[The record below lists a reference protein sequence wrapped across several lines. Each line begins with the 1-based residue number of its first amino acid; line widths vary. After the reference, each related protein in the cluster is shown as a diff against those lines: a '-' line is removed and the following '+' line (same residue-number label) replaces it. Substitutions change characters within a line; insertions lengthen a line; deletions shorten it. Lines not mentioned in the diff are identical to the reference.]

1 MRETPGG
8 YGGQRHRVS
17 VVAVIESAPR
27 IVRQLLRQSR
37 NHRLR
42 EYLHRAASARTTMSN
57 DIFLTALARMGLLQP
72 GEYPSI
78 YPLTGGVSSD
88 IVRVDLASG
97 PICLKRALP
106 KLKVAADWQAPVERY
121 RYEIEWMRV
130 AAEVDSHAV
139 PKILGEDRTSG
150 LFAMQ
155 YLDPD
160 RYPVWKTQLREG
172 EISTATARSTGLR
185 MAAIHGHTAGQLE
198 IARRFA
204 TDHIFFP
211 IRLEPYLCATA
222 IKHPDCA
229 HRLESLV
236 RITGATRKALVHG
249 DVSPKNIL
257 VGPQG
262 PVFLDAECAW
272 YGDPAFDLAF
282 CLNHLLL
289 KCIWRPQWQTGYI
302 ESFDALA
309 SSYLGNITW
318 EAPADIEARAAH
330 LLPGLLLG
338 RVDGKSPVEY
348 ITTDSQRD
356 RVRRVARALLLSPV
370 DSLTGV
376 RTAWQ
381 SELSRA

>member
-1 MRETPGG
+1 
-8 YGGQRHRVS
+8 
-17 VVAVIESAPR
+17 
-27 IVRQLLRQSR
+27 
-37 NHRLR
+37 
-42 EYLHRAASARTTMSN
+42 MSN

-72 GEYPSI
+72 GESPAI
-78 YPLTGGVSSD
+78 YPLAGGVSSD

-106 KLKVAADWQAPVERY
+106 KLKVAADWQAPVERN

-130 AAEVDSHAV
+130 AAEVDPHAV
-139 PKILGEDRTSG
+139 PGILGEDRSSG

-172 EISTATARSTGLR
+172 EISTATARATGLR
-185 MAAIHGHTAGQLE
+185 IAGIHGHTAGRLE

-222 IKHPDCA
+222 IRHPDCA

-257 VGPQG
+257 AGPQG

-289 KCIWRPQWQTGYI
+289 KCIWRPQWQSRYI

-309 SSYLGNITW
+309 SSYLGSVTW
-318 EAPADIEARAAH
+318 EASADIEARAAH

-348 ITTDSQRD
+348 ITTDLQRD
-356 RVRRVARALLLSPV
+356 RVRRVARGLLLSPI

-381 SELSRA
+381 SELARA